1 MFELA
6 FDSGESAERGGVSV
20 HHQDTT
26 LAGLALPQNIVSVF
40 HGLLCDRN
48 KPVHPRVVFGTH
60 FPSHEFL
67 GAFATNFGSVTEGD
81 YPAQSRPVAVT
92 ALPVSFVVLNL
103 GYCQVLRVRHTE
115 NITDPY
121 DNKQQENPRF

>member
-1 MFELA
+1 
-6 FDSGESAERGGVSV
+6 
-20 HHQDTT
+20 
-26 LAGLALPQNIVSVF
+26 
-40 HGLLCDRN
+40 
-48 KPVHPRVVFGTH
+48 
-60 FPSHEFL
+60 
-67 GAFATNFGSVTEGD
+67 
-81 YPAQSRPVAVT
+81 VT